1 LSGRDLLEWPN
12 LVAWA
17 GRIEALSASTAPFH
31 LLPMYDAEIAR

>member
-1 LSGRDLLEWPN
+1 LSGRDFLEWPN